1 MIDFCILKMK
11 QYMKMKQEINS
22 RSSKKKVPNGLSFIL
37 FLTYLLTATISIY
50 AQESY
55 VLSHSDSLALENVIV
70 EKYFVY
76 NPDDHSDSTFIA
88 LPEGSVTYRIFI
100 DMLPD
105 YSLQTVY
112 GDENHELFF
121 KTTTSFFNDEECF
134 ASTGFN
140 IDAKKLHVGNVA
152 LDSWITMGA
161 ASRLHTGILRSED
174 EYGGFSFIPQFDSL
188 SKADGLTKGVLP
200 NFKLFNLDLSFFK
213 NKNDLNYF
221 STNDGAWAALG
232 GVTGPTSENRVL
244 IAQLTT
250 NGKFSFALNLQIGTP
265 SGGFIQFVAKNPK
278 NSQILYEGLNWQN

>member
-1 MIDFCILKMK
+1 MKTGVQSNSFNLKNEVFNYFWK
-11 QYMKMKQEINS
+11 S
-22 RSSKKKVPNGLSFIL
+22 VIL
-37 FLTYLLTATISIY
+37 FMLITSFKISH
-50 AQESY
+50 AQEDY
-55 VLSHSDSLALENVIV
+55 KMTPADSLSIEEIIV
-70 EKYFVY
+70 EKYYTYIQSVV
-76 NPDDHSDSTFIA
+76 SDTAVEI
-88 LPEGSVTYRIFI
+88 LPEGTVTYRIFV
-100 DMLPD
+100 DLKPG
-105 YSLQTVY
+105 YSLQVVF
-112 GDENHELFF
+112 GDENQDLYF
-121 KTTTSFFNDEECF
+121 KTSTSFFNDTVCF

-174 EYGGFSFIPQFDSL
+174 DYGEFSFVPQFDSL

-213 NKNDLNYF
+213 NKNDLNFF
-221 STNDGAWAALG
+221 SSNDGAWAALG
-232 GVTGPTSENRVL
+232 GVTGPTSENKVL

-265 SGGFIQFVAKNPK
+265 SGGFIQFVAKNPN

>member
-1 MIDFCILKMK
+1 MKTGVQSNSFNLKKEVFNYFLNFVVLIILVTNFK
-11 QYMKMKQEINS
+11 
-22 RSSKKKVPNGLSFIL
+22 
-37 FLTYLLTATISIY
+37 ISQ
-50 AQESY
+50 AQENYILTPEDSLSLEGIIVERYY
-55 VLSHSDSLALENVIV
+55 VSKQSGISDSAIQ
-70 EKYFVY
+70 
-76 NPDDHSDSTFIA
+76 I
-88 LPEGSVTYRIFI
+88 LPEGTVTYRIFV
-100 DMLPD
+100 DLKPG
-105 YSLQTVY
+105 YSLQVVF
-112 GDENHELFF
+112 GDENQDINF
-121 KTTTSFFNDEECF
+121 KTSTSFFNDTVCY

-140 IDAKKLHVGNVA
+140 IDAKKLHIGNVA

-221 STNDGAWAALG
+221 SSNDGAWAALG

-265 SGGFIQFVAKNPK
+265 SGGYIQFVAKNPK